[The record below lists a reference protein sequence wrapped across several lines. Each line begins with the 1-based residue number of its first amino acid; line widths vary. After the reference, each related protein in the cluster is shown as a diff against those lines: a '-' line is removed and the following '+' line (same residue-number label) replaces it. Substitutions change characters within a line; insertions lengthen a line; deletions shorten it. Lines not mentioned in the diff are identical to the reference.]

1 MYIQKIGAETVVA
14 RGVLY
19 GCVLYVHTKIGAETV
34 YCPNGSLFT
43 GLYVH
48 TKIGAETVQ
57 RLDGL
62 VALACMYIQK

>member
-34 YCPNGSLFT
+34 
-43 GLYVH
+43 
-48 TKIGAETVQ
+48 Q